1 MASLHRRPSGL
12 YLLSFR
18 YAGRQYQRSLE
29 TSDGDEASRIKTVV
43 EQRFKLLRDGTLRLA
58 DGAAPDDLWRVL
70 LGGHLPQ
77 APSKLLRVISIQQA
91 AERYLKSYPIGSK
104 EVETLKT
111 EEVHLNNFVRILG
124 NDTALHTVAPDDI
137 QRYIDARLKEKG
149 NRGGTIK
156 PDTVRKELQT
166 FRLAWSFAKR
176 RGHVAID
183 CPVDVVPRPKR
194 RQKMRFQTWEHI
206 SSTISRGNLT
216 KDQAAELWE
225 RLYLRESE
233 IAEFLEHVKMA
244 GARLRRFPYLHPALC
259 FCAYTGA
266 RRSEMFRVQT
276 EDISDGSITL
286 REKKRNLDTKFSF
299 RSVPLN
305 MELAPI
311 LDAWLA
317 DHPGGCY
324 LFCKN
329 NGRPLDD
336 RTSRE
341 AFEAVTKNSKWSVL
355 HGYHVLRHSFA
366 SNLAR
371 SGRVTQAEIDE
382 MMGHQTEEM
391 RLRYR
396 HLFPEDTREAI
407 NTLSYRLVQAR

>member
-1 MASLHRRPSGL
+1 
-12 YLLSFR
+12 LLSFR
-18 YAGRQYQRSLE
+18 YDGRQYQRSLE

-91 AERYLKSYPIGSK
+91 AKRYLKSYPIGSK

-124 NDTALHTVAPDDI
+124 NDTALHTVAPEDI
-137 QRYIDARLKEKG
+137 QRYIDTRLNEKG

-194 RQKMRFQTWEHI
+194 RQKPRFQTWEQI
-206 SSTISRGNLT
+206 SLAISRGNLT
-216 KDQAAELWE
+216 KERADELWE
-225 RLYLRESE
+225 GLYLRETE
-233 IAEFLEHVKMA
+233 IAEFLDHV
-244 GARLRRFPYLHPALC
+244 RLASDSLQRFAYIYPALC

-266 RRSEMFRVQT
+266 RRSEMFRVEM
-276 EDISDGSITL
+276 EDVSDGWITL
-286 REKKRNLDTKFSF
+286 REKKRNIDTRISF

-305 MELAPI
+305 AELVPI
-311 LDAWLA
+311 LEAWIA
-317 DHPGGCY
+317 IHPSGRH

-329 NGRPLDD
+329 NGHPLDD

-341 AFEAVTKNSKWSVL
+341 AFKAVTERSKWSVL
-355 HGYHVLRHSFA
+355 RGYHILRHSFA

-391 RLRYR
+391 RYRYR
-396 HLFPEDTREAI
+396 HLFPEDKMRAI
-407 NTLSYRLVQAR
+407 NTLNYRASRVG